1 MNQMNIDKIENKKID
16 NEAIHFYWKNLSY
29 KTVKNKILVNNLSGH
44 LQSGYLT
51 AILGPSGSGK
61 TTLFE
66 CLAKRR
72 IKGMTGQTWVSSSIS
87 DFKEVRII
95 YNPQKDFLFSVLSI
109 RENLN
114 YACQLQRYCGRN
126 IDILN
131 DNTMHGDVKLLDA
144 SKYDYHKVE
153 EIIDQLGLTQ
163 CADVRVRN
171 CSGGQKKRLSI
182 ALELIFSPNVLLL
195 DEPTTG
201 LDSVSSLQLVQL
213 LKTMVKNNPIII
225 CATIHQPS
233 AKLFSY
239 FDDLYVIS
247 TFGTCI
253 YRGPGSQVLD
263 HFQSFGLNCPV
274 FHNISDFVLEI
285 ASGLHGDEII
295 YKLTDAEASKE
306 LIDQNKYRVNVNV
319 DRALSKEMAFDQI
332 QSSWALFKRSSL
344 ISYREPFNYA
354 LRSFGLLMLMA
365 VRLILKNRQTTL
377 IDNECFNSTRFA
389 KKFIEMGSNPENY
402 KITAFLSRDII
413 LLITSVMFTVII
425 SLVPS
430 LMLFPLELSVF
441 IKEHSNK
448 WYTRWS
454 YYIAKSCSDIPAT
467 LLFPLIYAVFTW
479 FLVESPPGIWRFFVY
494 IALIVSTSLLSHSFA
509 MVISIHFI
517 NNTIA
522 SLICGAMLFVPF
534 FIFSGFVIP
543 VNKLPYY
550 VRPFTYLSVY
560 KLSIEA
566 VLIIFYGFGRCNP
579 DHTALKLSDFT
590 AYFGPSIMNITSCME
605 ELTSL
610 PPVQYIID
618 GFNSEIKTINQS
630 IILSRF
636 DLNNIDLFIN
646 FGFIIGYTI
655 ILRVLAYIIL
665 MSKSIAK

>member
-1 MNQMNIDKIENKKID
+1 
-16 NEAIHFYWKNLSY
+16 
-29 KTVKNKILVNNLSGH
+29 
-44 LQSGYLT
+44 
-51 AILGPSGSGK
+51 
-61 TTLFE
+61 
-66 CLAKRR
+66 
-72 IKGMTGQTWVSSSIS
+72 
-87 DFKEVRII
+87 
-95 YNPQKDFLFSVLSI
+95 
-109 RENLN
+109 
-114 YACQLQRYCGRN
+114 
-126 IDILN
+126 
-131 DNTMHGDVKLLDA
+131 
-144 SKYDYHKVE
+144 
-153 EIIDQLGLTQ
+153 
-163 CADVRVRN
+163 
-171 CSGGQKKRLSI
+171 
-182 ALELIFSPNVLLL
+182 
-195 DEPTTG
+195 
-201 LDSVSSLQLVQL
+201 
-213 LKTMVKNNPIII
+213 
-225 CATIHQPS
+225 
-233 AKLFSY
+233 
-239 FDDLYVIS
+239 
-247 TFGTCI
+247 
-253 YRGPGSQVLD
+253 
-263 HFQSFGLNCPV
+263 
-274 FHNISDFVLEI
+274 
-285 ASGLHGDEII
+285 
-295 YKLTDAEASKE
+295 
-306 LIDQNKYRVNVNV
+306 
-319 DRALSKEMAFDQI
+319 MAFDQI

-441 IKEHSNK
+441 IKVRFILCFFFSFIIDLIYSLVFSKEHSNK